1 MHVLV
6 TAASR
11 HDATREIAEAIAAGL
26 AQRGVNADAHPL
38 ANVRSLEPYEA
49 VVVGSAVYMGRWLK
63 PARKFLEDNAEVL
76 ARMPV
81 WLFSSG
87 PLGPPGQQIPED
99 DPTDL
104 PHMLAITGAREHRV
118 FAGRLEKSR
127 LGLAERAAVRAVR
140 AVEQDSRD
148 WSEIDGFAA
157 EIAAVL
163 TADRSGG
170 GGVQPV

>member
-38 ANVRSLEPYEA
+38 ADVTSLEPYEA
-49 VVVGSAVYMGRWLK
+49 AVVGSALV
-63 PARKFLEDNAEVL
+63 
-76 ARMPV
+76 RMPV

-87 PLGPPGQQIPED
+87 PLGPPGQQVPEG

-104 PHMLAITGAREHRV
+104 PHMLALTGAREHRV
-118 FAGRLEKSR
+118 FAGRLERSR

-163 TADRSGG
+163 TADRLGG